1 MRQKKM
7 RDLLN
12 SVPPAVRSILMRRN
26 TVSGENPEE
35 YEDLLVGLI
44 EHFKPAT
51 VVQWLNLKK
60 LQDLI
65 WHQARLSRIK
75 PGIMDTMLTD
85 SMASMLKSLPEE
97 TQRDLCGPNQ
107 EMTIDFVAAR
117 SFWDAEIGKEVNEA
131 LKAFNYSRDMID
143 AISFIRRLLPLSKL
157 ETMDASLE
165 VRQVMVIRQ
174 LEEDQNIQR
183 LERGTS
189 DAGTEEWQPQ
199 ALPRPSNDD
208 DDKEG
213 AA

>member
-12 SVPPAVRSILMRRN
+12 SVPHAVRPIVMRIN

-35 YEDLLVGLI
+35 YEGLLVGLI
-44 EHFKPAT
+44 EHFKPVT

-75 PGIMDTMLTD
+75 PGIMDTMLTE

-131 LKAFNYSRDMID
+131 LKAFNYSGDMID
-143 AISFIRRLLPLSKL
+143 AISFIRRLSPLSKL
-157 ETMDASLE
+157 ETMEASLE
-165 VRQVMVIRQ
+165 ARQVMVLRQ
-174 LEEDQNIQR
+174 LEEEQNIQR
-183 LERGTS
+183 LDRGTS
-189 DAGTEEWQPQ
+189 DSGAEEWQ
-199 ALPRPSNDD
+199 PRPSNDD
-208 DDKEG
+208 DDQED